1 MYSRQNLRNIST
13 KLRLFRRSCESLIG
27 ICTGLL
33 ADNIL
38 NDEEIHFLH
47 VWLEDNE
54 QLSSIWPGN
63 IVYSR
68 VRKVLADGII
78 TEDERS
84 YLKKTLSSLIGG
96 TLQES
101 GAALG
106 LSISLPL
113 DKAIVIKIKNKSFCF
128 TGQFLFG
135 TRNACED
142 IVIKKKGIVFPRVR
156 SDLDYLVIGSLINQE
171 WAHTSYGRKIEKA
184 VLYKKKGLP
193 INIISED
200 QWVWSF

>member
-1 MYSRQNLRNIST
+1 
-13 KLRLFRRSCESLIG
+13 
-27 ICTGLL
+27 
-33 ADNIL
+33 
-38 NDEEIHFLH
+38 
-47 VWLEDNE
+47 
-54 QLSSIWPGN
+54 
-63 IVYSR
+63 
-68 VRKVLADGII
+68 
-78 TEDERS
+78 
-84 YLKKTLSSLIGG
+84 
-96 TLQES
+96 
-101 GAALG
+101 LG

>member
-1 MYSRQNLRNIST
+1 
-13 KLRLFRRSCESLIG
+13 
-27 ICTGLL
+27 L